1 MEFKLI
7 IFDVDGTLTK
17 ENNSWKL
24 IHTSLNVFEQAK
36 THRELFFNK
45 GISYQ
50 KWADLD
56 VGLWKNVHVSRIE
69 KILNKVPL
77 IEGISETLSILKK
90 KDLKT
95 SLLSSGISIFADK
108 LKERFGFDYSIANK
122 VIINEKGYL
131 TGEVICNVAYNNKDK
146 AINGL
151 LKKLNITFQECIAVG
166 DNENDVNLF
175 KKVGLSI
182 ALNPQSSNVSEVA
195 DITVTSTDLR
205 KILNYIP

>member
-7 IFDVDGTLTK
+7 IFDVDGTLTG

-24 IHTSLNVFEQAK
+24 IHSSLNVFEQAK
-36 THRELFFNK
+36 NHREMFFNK
-45 GISYQ
+45 EISYQ

-69 KILNKVPL
+69 EILNKVPL

-90 KDLKT
+90 KNFKT
-95 SLLSSGISIFADK
+95 ALLSSGISLFADK
-108 LKERFGFDYSIANK
+108 LKEKFGFDYSIANK
-122 VIINEKGYL
+122 VIVNEQGYL

-151 LKKLNITFQECIAVG
+151 LRELNITFQQCIAVG
-166 DNENDVNLF
+166 DNENDINLF
-175 KKVGLSI
+175 KKVGFSI
-182 ALNPQSSNVSEVA
+182 ALNPQASNVAEVA
-195 DITVTSTDLR
+195 DITITGRDLR
-205 KILNYIP
+205 KILNYII